1 MSSEINHLQGSF
13 AQILKKDKTIELIKF
28 LANNDCFPEM
38 ILKMKPIKGYD
49 LGLGNSNVLF
59 LELVSSYY
67 TSKEDPEL
75 KKRTLLL
82 TNELIK
88 IYYSLL
94 KVNFI
99 DQESLSLLGQS
110 GLFAKLL
117 QIMAQNGVLM
127 EISPLE
133 RIRKNIPYKITITSL
148 SKYLGVKKEYYLY
161 FKKNQVNLNSCCEK
175 NKEQV
180 SIAYD
185 FKYEQK
191 KQTTTKICN
200 LYKKIAGWLRMSK
213 KIATCKICDR
223 SYAMT
228 TLPKNPK
235 HFICE
240 ECDSLL
246 RIFAS
251 SSNST
256 FKSIVQKYKRQ
267 KLKGRLSKN
276 ISYELCANVKS
287 ELQQQVKSNVS
298 NIFGVEDS

>member
-13 AQILKKDKTIELIKF
+13 AETLKKDKTIELIKF

-38 ILKMKPIKGYD
+38 ILKMKTMKEFD
-49 LGLGNSNVLF
+49 LGFGNPNMLF

-67 TSKEDPEL
+67 VAKEDPEL
-75 KKRTLLL
+75 KNRTLLL

-88 IYYSLL
+88 IYYSLVQ
-94 KVNFI
+94 VNFI
-99 DQESLSLLGQS
+99 DQKNLSLLGQS

-117 QIMAQNGVLM
+117 QIMAQNGCLM
-127 EISPLE
+127 EITPLE
-133 RIRKNIPYKITITSL
+133 PVRKNIPYKIIITSL
-148 SKYLGVKKEYYLY
+148 SNYLGAKKEYYLY
-161 FKKNQVNLNSCCEK
+161 FKKNQVNLNRCCEK

-180 SIAYD
+180 SFVYD
-185 FKYEQK
+185 FKYEQEN
-191 KQTTTKICN
+191 QTTAKICN
-200 LYKKIAGWLRMSK
+200 LYKKIAGCLRRPK
-213 KIATCKICDR
+213 KSATCKICDR
-223 SYAMT
+223 SYAMA
-228 TLPKNPK
+228 TLPKNSK

-251 SSNST
+251 SSNCT

-267 KLKGRLSKN
+267 KLKGRSSKN

-287 ELQQQVKSNVS
+287 GLRKQAEFNICK
-298 NIFGVEDS
+298 IFGVEDS